1 MGGWVGEFTN
11 VERMTLMNKMIKKR
25 RITLTIILTMIPVLG
40 YGFIAGNSPS
50 LAEDSKYSELEQ
62 FIKLPQEDW
71 MNLTIMGT
79 KVGYAHVFMD
89 RAEYDGEEVIKI
101 RSEMMIALR
110 RSGLLLQL
118 SKTKEAYL
126 GMDFSPRYFISN
138 SNETGEDKLV
148 EGKVEDGTVILKTT
162 LSGKTTEES
171 KPIPQDIVFEE
182 MMGFIALKNG
192 LKIGDQY
199 DLNVFNLELLEPVK
213 TTVEVV
219 REDTIEYNDKQENVF
234 ILDYTLDLMGGIQ
247 SREWLGPDG
256 TSYKMAMGAMGI
268 EMIRTDKQ
276 TALGEV
282 GDVDV
287 IINTKIFPQGELPES
302 GSNYFKAHVTL
313 SSGDLSETFMNI
325 ARQKISLEP
334 DSQTG
339 TLEVRALDISEQSA
353 PSLPITDSE
362 LSDFLKSTVYV
373 QADDESIKKQAQ
385 EIVGS
390 ETNSWRAAM
399 LICEWVHD
407 KILNKNLK
415 VGFGSAKQ
423 TLESLEGDCTEHTVL
438 FIALARAVGIPSRI
452 CAGLVYQRD
461 AFYYHFWPEVY
472 VGKWVSMEPT
482 LGQIQADAT
491 HIQLAGGKLESES
504 ALEFGE
510 GVLRTLN
517 RLQIERMQ

>member
-1 MGGWVGEFTN
+1 
-11 VERMTLMNKMIKKR
+11 
-25 RITLTIILTMIPVLG
+25 
-40 YGFIAGNSPS
+40 
-50 LAEDSKYSELEQ
+50 
-62 FIKLPQEDW
+62 
-71 MNLTIMGT
+71 
-79 KVGYAHVFMD
+79 
-89 RAEYDGEEVIKI
+89 
-101 RSEMMIALR
+101 
-110 RSGLLLQL
+110 
-118 SKTKEAYL
+118 
-126 GMDFSPRYFISN
+126 
-138 SNETGEDKLV
+138 V
-148 EGKVEDGTVILKTT
+148 EGKVENGTVTLRTT

-171 KPIPQDIVFEE
+171 KPIPKDIVFEE
-182 MMGFIALKNG
+182 TLGFIALSRG
-192 LKIGDQY
+192 LKVGDQY
-199 DLNVFNLELLEPVK
+199 DLNVFNLELLEPVR
-213 TTVEVV
+213 TTVAVAG
-219 REDTIEYNDKQENVF
+219 EDVIEYNGKQENVF
-234 ILDYTLDLMGGIQ
+234 VLDYTLDLMGGIQ

-256 TSYKMAMGAMGI
+256 TTYKMEMGAMGI

-287 IINTKIFPQGELPES
+287 IINTKIFPQGEQPES
-302 GSNYFKAHVTL
+302 GSDYFKARVTL
-313 SSGDLSETFMNI
+313 SSGNLSETFMNTE
-325 ARQKISLEP
+325 RQKVSLGP

-339 TLEVRALDISEQSA
+339 ILEVRTLDISEQSA
-353 PSLPITDSE
+353 LSLPIADSE
-362 LSDFLKSTVYV
+362 NNPIIPVIPLTTPLPPFIKGDKGGQGVVKGELSEFLKATMYV
-373 QADDESIKKQAQ
+373 QADDESIKKRAQ
-385 EIVGS
+385 EIIGS
-390 ETNSWRAAM
+390 ETNSWRAAI
-399 LICEWVHD
+399 LICKWVHD
-407 KILNKNLK
+407 KIWNKNLK

>member
-1 MGGWVGEFTN
+1 
-11 VERMTLMNKMIKKR
+11 MIPIL
-25 RITLTIILTMIPVLG
+25 ITLIIIFTMILVVD
-40 YGFIAGNSPS
+40 YGFAAGTSPD
-50 LAEDSKYSELEQ
+50 LEKDSEFAKLEQ

-71 MNLTIMGT
+71 MNLVIMGI
-79 KVGYAHVFMD
+79 KAGYAHVFMD
-89 RAEYDGEEVIKI
+89 RAEYNGEKVIKI
-101 RSEMMIALR
+101 RSEMMISLK

-126 GMDFSPRYFISN
+126 GLDLSPRYFIST
-138 SNETGEDKLV
+138 SNETGENKLV
-148 EGKVEDGTVILKTT
+148 EGKVENGTVTLRTT

-171 KPIPQDIVFEE
+171 KMIPKDIVFEE
-182 MMGFIALKNG
+182 MLGFIALRNG
-192 LKIGDQY
+192 LKIGDHY

-213 TTVEVV
+213 TTVAVV
-219 REDTIEYNDKQENVF
+219 RKDTIEYNGKQEDVF
-234 ILDYTLDLMGGIQ
+234 VLDYTLDLMGGIQ
-247 SREWLGPDG
+247 SREWLGADG
-256 TSYKMAMGAMGI
+256 TTYKMEMGAMGI
-268 EMIRTDKQ
+268 EMIRTDKE

-302 GSNYFKAHVTL
+302 GSAYFKARVTL
-313 SSGDLSETFMNI
+313 SSGDLSKAFMKTN
-325 ARQKISLEP
+325 RQKISLDS
-334 DSQTG
+334 DSQNG
-339 TLEVRALDISEQSA
+339 ILEVRTLDISEQSA
-353 PSLPITDSE
+353 PSLRQEPRSPMPITDSE
-362 LSDFLKSTVYV
+362 FSEFLKSTVYV

-390 ETNSWRAAM
+390 ETNSWRAAV
-399 LICEWVHD
+399 LICEWVHE
-407 KILNKNLK
+407 KIWNKNLK

-472 VGKWVSMEPT
+472 VGRWVSMEPT

-517 RLQIERMQ
+517 RLQIERVQ

>member
-1 MGGWVGEFTN
+1 MKLDQFMNQTFLFCFLFIIINTMEFN
-11 VERMTLMNKMIKKR
+11 
-25 RITLTIILTMIPVLG
+25 
-40 YGFIAGNSPS
+40 YF
-50 LAEDSKYSELEQ
+50 Y
-62 FIKLPQEDW
+62 KLPQEDW
-71 MNLTIMGT
+71 MNLMIMGI
-79 KVGYAHVFMD
+79 KAGYAHVFMD
-89 RAEYDGEEVIKI
+89 KAEYNGEEMIKI
-101 RSEMMIALR
+101 RSEMMIALK

-126 GMDFSPRYFISN
+126 GMDLLPRHFIST

-148 EGKVEDGTVILKTT
+148 EGKIENGTVTLRTT
-162 LSGKTTEES
+162 LSGKTTVES
-171 KPIPQDIVFEE
+171 KAIPTDIVFEE
-182 MMGFIALKNG
+182 MLGFIALSRG
-192 LKIGDQY
+192 LKVGDQY

-213 TTVEVV
+213 TTVAVAG
-219 REDTIEYNDKQENVF
+219 EDVIDYNGEQKKVF
-234 ILDYTLDLMGGIQ
+234 VLDYTLDLMGGIQ

-256 TSYKMAMGAMGI
+256 TTYKMAMGAMGI
-268 EMIRTDKQ
+268 EMLRTDKQ

-287 IINTKIFPQGELPES
+287 IINTKIFPQGEQPES
-302 GSNYFKAHVTL
+302 GSDYFKARVTL
-313 SSGDLSETFMNI
+313 SSGDLSQTFMNTE
-325 ARQKISLEP
+325 RQKISLGP
-334 DSQTG
+334 DAKTG
-339 TLEVRALDISEQSA
+339 ILEVRTLAISEQSA
-353 PSLPITDSE
+353 PSLPITDRRNNPLPPFIPLNKGGQGVVNGE
-362 LSDFLKSTVYV
+362 LSEFLKTTMYV
-373 QADDESIKKQAQ
+373 QADDESIRKQAHK
-385 EIVGS
+385 IVSS
-390 ETNSWRAAM
+390 ETNSWKAAM
-399 LICEWVHD
+399 LICKWVHD
-407 KILNKNLK
+407 KIWNKNLK

-423 TLESLEGDCTEHTVL
+423 TLASLEGDCTEHTVL

>member
-1 MGGWVGEFTN
+1 
-11 VERMTLMNKMIKKR
+11 
-25 RITLTIILTMIPVLG
+25 
-40 YGFIAGNSPS
+40 
-50 LAEDSKYSELEQ
+50 
-62 FIKLPQEDW
+62 
-71 MNLTIMGT
+71 
-79 KVGYAHVFMD
+79 MD
-89 RAEYDGEEVIKI
+89 KAEYNGEEMIKI

-126 GMDFSPRYFISN
+126 GMDLLPRHFIST

-148 EGKVEDGTVILKTT
+148 EGKVENGTVTLRTT

-171 KPIPQDIVFEE
+171 KPIPKDIVFEE
-182 MMGFIALKNG
+182 TLGFIALSRG
-192 LKIGDQY
+192 LKVGDQY
-199 DLNVFNLELLEPVK
+199 DLNVFNLELLEPVR
-213 TTVEVV
+213 TTVAVAG
-219 REDTIEYNDKQENVF
+219 EDVIEYNGKQENVF
-234 ILDYTLDLMGGIQ
+234 VLDYTLDLMGGIQ

-256 TSYKMAMGAMGI
+256 TTYKMEMGAMGI

-287 IINTKIFPQGELPES
+287 IINTKIFPQGEQPES
-302 GSNYFKAHVTL
+302 GSDYFKARVTL
-313 SSGDLSETFMNI
+313 SSGNLSETFMNTE
-325 ARQKISLEP
+325 RQKVSLGP

-339 TLEVRALDISEQSA
+339 ILEVRTLDISEQSA
-353 PSLPITDSE
+353 LSLPIADSE
-362 LSDFLKSTVYV
+362 NNPIIPVIPLTTPLPPFIKGDKGGQGVVKGELSEFLKATMYV
-373 QADDESIKKQAQ
+373 QADDESIKKRAQ
-385 EIVGS
+385 EIIGS
-390 ETNSWRAAM
+390 ETNSWRAAI
-399 LICEWVHD
+399 LICKWVHD
-407 KILNKNLK
+407 KIWNKNLK

>member
-1 MGGWVGEFTN
+1 MSQDLKKGEF
-11 VERMTLMNKMIKKR
+11 MIP
-25 RITLTIILTMIPVLG
+25 ILVTSIIILTMIPVVS
-40 YGFIAGNSPS
+40 YGFTAGNSSS
-50 LAEDSKYSELEQ
+50 LAKEGEFGKLEQ
-62 FIKLPQEDW
+62 LIELPQEDW
-71 MNLTIMGT
+71 MNLMIMGI
-79 KVGYAHVFMD
+79 KAGYAHVFMD
-89 RAEYDGEEVIKI
+89 RAEYKGEEMIKI
-101 RSEMMIALR
+101 RSEMMIELKRA
-110 RSGLLLQL
+110 GLSLQL
-118 SKTKEAYL
+118 SKMKEAYL
-126 GMDFSPRYFISN
+126 DMDLSPHYFIST
-138 SNETGEDKLV
+138 SNETGEDKVV
-148 EGKVEDGTVILKTT
+148 EGRIENGTVTLKTT

-171 KPIPQDIVFEE
+171 KAIPKDIVFEE
-182 MMGFIALKNG
+182 MLGFIALKNG
-192 LKIGDQY
+192 LKIGDRY
-199 DLNVFNLELLEPVK
+199 DLNVFNLELLQPVK
-213 TTVEVV
+213 TTVVV
-219 REDTIEYNDKQENVF
+219 ECEDVIEYNGEKKNVF
-234 ILDYTLDLMGGIQ
+234 VLNYTLDLMGGIQ

-256 TSYKMAMGAMGI
+256 TTYKMTMGAMGI
-268 EMIRTDKQ
+268 EMIRTDKE
-276 TALGEV
+276 TALGEI

-287 IINTKIFPQGELPES
+287 IINTKIFPQGEPPES
-302 GSNYFKAHVTL
+302 GSTYFKARVTL
-313 SSGDLSETFMNI
+313 SSGDLAETFMNTERQEI
-325 ARQKISLEP
+325 ALSS

-339 TLEVRALDISEQSA
+339 ILQVRTLDIAEQFA
-353 PSLPITDSE
+353 PSLPITDRE
-362 LSDFLKSTVYV
+362 LSEFLNSTVYV

-385 EIVGS
+385 EIIGG
-390 ETNSWRAAM
+390 ETNSWRAAT
-399 LICEWVHD
+399 LICEWVHENIKD
-407 KILNKNLK
+407 KNLK

>member
-1 MGGWVGEFTN
+1 
-11 VERMTLMNKMIKKR
+11 MIPIL
-25 RITLTIILTMIPVLG
+25 ITLIIILTMIPFAN
-40 YGFIAGNSPS
+40 YSFAAGAIPS
-50 LAEDSKYSELEQ
+50 SSKGNVFSELEK
-62 FIKLPQEDW
+62 FIHLPQEDW
-71 MNLTIMGT
+71 MNLTIMGI

-89 RAEYDGEEVIKI
+89 KAEYDGEEMIKI
-101 RSEMMIALR
+101 RSEMMITLR
-110 RSGLLLQL
+110 RSGLSLQL

-126 GMDFSPRYFISN
+126 DRNFSPHYFIST
-138 SNETGEDKLV
+138 SNETGENKLV
-148 EGKVEDGTVILKTT
+148 EGKIKKGTITLKTT
-162 LSGKTTEES
+162 LSGNTTEES
-171 KPIPQDIVFEE
+171 KSIPQNIIFEE
-182 MMGFIALKNG
+182 MLSFTALKNG
-192 LKIGDQY
+192 LKVGDQY

-213 TTVEVV
+213 TTVEVAS
-219 REDTIEYNDKQENVF
+219 EDVIEYNSEKKNVF

-256 TSYKMAMGAMGI
+256 TTYKMEMGAMGI
-268 EMIRTDKQ
+268 EMVRTDKE

-287 IINTKIFPQGELPES
+287 IISTKIFPQGEPPES
-302 GSNYFKAHVTL
+302 GSDYFKARVTL
-313 SSGDLSETFMNI
+313 SSGDLSETLMQTE
-325 ARQKISLEP
+325 RQKISLGT

-339 TLEVRALDISEQSA
+339 ILEVRTLDVSEQSA
-353 PSLPITDSE
+353 ASLSTGDSE
-362 LSDFLKSTVYV
+362 LSEFLKSTVYV
-373 QADDESIKKQAQ
+373 QADDESIKNQAK
-385 EIVGS
+385 EIIGG
-390 ETNSWRAAM
+390 EANSWRAAM
-399 LICEWVHD
+399 LICKWVHD
-407 KILNKNLK
+407 KIWNKNLK

-517 RLQIERMQ
+517 LLQIEQIE